1 MSNRVRYA
9 TIGLLAGLLAGSAH
23 ASLVYNLSLSG
34 DIAGSGK
41 LVLKDGAL
49 DTDGIFELGPQ
60 LLSFELSVPSVG
72 VTFTS
77 LSAASGSG
85 AEYKVVGGV
94 LKGADLYSGVSSA
107 PFWYLDF
114 GNFAA
119 GVVIEWGAPKRNI
132 FVKYSPSMPPPGS
145 ACTSSTDRISCDGT
159 ISAEAA
165 PPVPLPAAAWLLL
178 SGLAGLGAMGRRRT

>member
-1 MSNRVRYA
+1 MNSRVRYT
-9 TIGLLAGLLAGSAH
+9 TIGLLAGLLAGPAH

-60 LLSFELSVPSVG
+60 LLSFELSVPSAG

-77 LSAASGSG
+77 LSAAPGSG

-94 LKGADLYSGVSSA
+94 LTGADLYSGLSSA

-114 GNFAA
+114 GIFSEDA
-119 GVVIEWGAPKRNI
+119 VIEWGALKTYI
-132 FVKYSPSMPPPGS
+132 LTTSAFSPPPGS
-145 ACTSSTDRISCDGT
+145 NCRLESTTIRCDGT